1 MNVRIE
7 KRGVVAV
14 LTLDRVAMRN
24 AFDRPTVALLT
35 SACNDVAKDASVR
48 VILLESEGAV
58 FSAGADLASMPRM
71 AAASPQENLADARQ
85 LADLMHILD
94 TCPKPTIAR
103 VQGLPLGGGV
113 SLIACCDI
121 ALAADTAQFG
131 LSEVRFGLI
140 PAVIGPY
147 VRRAVGA
154 RAARRLMLAA
164 DRIPAAEA
172 LRLGL
177 VHEVAAPAAL
187 DAAVARAVA
196 NCLAGGPKAQ
206 AAAKHL
212 IADSARPIKAAL
224 IEVTAGRSAAVRT
237 TPEAAAGL
245 ATFPAKR
252 KLGRVPE

>member
-35 SACNDVAKDASVR
+35 SACNDVA
-48 VILLESEGAV
+48 
-58 FSAGADLASMPRM
+58 
-71 AAASPQENLADARQ
+71 
-85 LADLMHILD
+85 
-94 TCPKPTIAR
+94 
-103 VQGLPLGGGV
+103 
-113 SLIACCDI
+113 
-121 ALAADTAQFG
+121 
-131 LSEVRFGLI
+131 
-140 PAVIGPY
+140 
-147 VRRAVGA
+147 
-154 RAARRLMLAA
+154 
-164 DRIPAAEA
+164 
-172 LRLGL
+172 
-177 VHEVAAPAAL
+177 
-187 DAAVARAVA
+187 VARAVA

-206 AAAKHL
+206 AAAKPL